1 MRYRCT
7 RNIGGRWRI
16 SNLTEG
22 FISFSSQ
29 LTLQARNPSQEM
41 ESAEALGAEVARE
54 LLKEGAK
61 EILDEAKKANNAG
74 K

>member
-1 MRYRCT
+1 
-7 RNIGGRWRI
+7 
-16 SNLTEG
+16 
-22 FISFSSQ
+22 
-29 LTLQARNPSQEM
+29 M